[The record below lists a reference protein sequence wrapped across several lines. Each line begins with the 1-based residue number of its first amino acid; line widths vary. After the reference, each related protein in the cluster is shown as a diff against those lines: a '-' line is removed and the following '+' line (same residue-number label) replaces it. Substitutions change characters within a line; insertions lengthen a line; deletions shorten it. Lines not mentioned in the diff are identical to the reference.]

1 MNSAPNSEQLARL
14 RELVTRDPEIMG
26 GTPVFKGT
34 GIPMDLVADM
44 LAQGATADEILE
56 RYPTLNKEIL
66 SLAPLYVRTSSPQEK
81 CEPISLA
88 EEIAPQV
95 GGPAFLLLNVGLM
108 AARQEAVETIIATV
122 PDFQPRFQRFL
133 ADWQGEDTPWY
144 LAMGELAHYI
154 VESYEQ
160 GNTAQFQKLFSTVE
174 SVLQNGDGEI
184 QNLISVGLLE
194 DIQNIASHRSFS
206 LDVFRVYLGPQS
218 LIAWDEVN
226 RGMQKVAEWASQ
238 QRRGDQP
245 SGGVGKIDLEAA
257 LSQVESPELRRIIE
271 QMYRKMP

>member
-1 MNSAPNSEQLARL
+1 MP
-14 RELVTRDPEIMG
+14 
-26 GTPVFKGT
+26 
-34 GIPMDLVADM
+34 
-44 LAQGATADEILE
+44 
-56 RYPTLNKEIL
+56 
-66 SLAPLYVRTSSPQEK
+66 
-81 CEPISLA
+81 
-88 EEIAPQV
+88 
-95 GGPAFLLLNVGLM
+95 
-108 AARQEAVETIIATV
+108 
-122 PDFQPRFQRFL
+122 
-133 ADWQGEDTPWY
+133 
-144 LAMGELAHYI
+144 
-154 VESYEQ
+154 
-160 GNTAQFQKLFSTVE
+160 TAQFQKLFSTVE
-174 SVLQNGDGEI
+174 SLLQNGDGEI